1 MKVSV
6 FGTGYVGLVQGAVL
20 ADSGHQV
27 VCVDIDERKLQELR
41 NGFIP
46 IYEPGLESIVKN
58 AVGRGLLSFTSDAS
72 EAINDSEIIFIAVG
86 TPPDEDGSADLSHV
100 LSVAQ
105 TIGSHLNK
113 YTVIV
118 DKSTVPVGTADQ
130 VTETIAIGLKARGIA
145 IEFDVIAN
153 PEFLKEGDAVMDCQR
168 PARIILGTN
177 SRRAESLMREL
188 YEPFNRNHDKIIVM
202 SSRSAELTK
211 YAANCMLAARIS
223 LMNEIAIAADALGA
237 DIDSVRQGIGSDPR
251 IGTDFLYAGTG
262 YGGSCFPKD
271 VSAMIKTSQK
281 NGIQPYILEAVEA
294 RNRAQ
299 KRVIF
304 DKVMKY
310 FDHNIEGKIFALWGL
325 SFKPNTD
332 DMRDAPSR
340 VLMELLWGGGAE
352 IRAYDPAAMKVA
364 EEIYAGR
371 RGLEL
376 CNSSESALSGADAL
390 IVMTEWKQ
398 FKTPDFNLIRRSLNY
413 PVIFDGRNIYNL
425 EKVKNIGISYFGI
438 GRQSIPIK

>member
-86 TPPDEDGSADLSHV
+86 TPPGEDGSADLSHV

-105 TIGSHLNK
+105 TIGSHLSK

-202 SSRSAELTK
+202 SPRSAELTK
-211 YAANCMLAARIS
+211 YAANCMLATRIS

-299 KRVIF
+299 KRVMF

-310 FDHNIEGKIFALWGL
+310 FDNDINGKIFALWGL

-340 VLMELLWGGGAE
+340 VLMELLWEVGAE

-413 PVIFDGRNIYNL
+413 PVIFDGRNIYNP

>member
-72 EAINDSEIIFIAVG
+72 EAINDAEIIFIAVG

-100 LSVAQ
+100 LSVAR
-105 TIGSHLNK
+105 TIGNHLRE
-113 YTVIV
+113 YAVIV

-130 VTETIAIGLKARGIA
+130 VTESIAISLKARGMA
-145 IEFDVIAN
+145 IEFDVVAN

-177 SRRAESLMREL
+177 SRRAESIMREL

-202 SSRSAELTK
+202 SARSAELTK

-251 IGTDFLYAGTG
+251 IGTHFLYAGTG

-299 KRVIF
+299 KRVMF

-310 FDHNIEGKIFALWGL
+310 FDNNIEGKTFALWGL

-340 VLMELLWGGGAE
+340 VLMELLWDGGAE

-364 EEIYAGR
+364 DGIYAGHQ
-371 RGLEL
+371 GLEL

-390 IVMTEWKQ
+390 IIMTEWKQ
-398 FKTPDFNLIRRSLNY
+398 FKNPDFNLIKRSLNY
-413 PVIFDGRNIYNL
+413 PVIFDGRNIYNP
-425 EKVKNIGISYFGI
+425 EKVKSTGISYFGI
-438 GRQSIPIK
+438 GRQSSPVH